1 MNINTSIALSTD
13 NQKKLSTILKCSGK
27 TFADELEKISSAA
40 LEEYVMMILGDEIFS
55 SITDIQV
62 YRLSRLILQCFKD
75 FLPNEETV
83 SRLFKITLSSSK
95 SLLHAAA
102 SKYQYELENT
112 IRRTICKLLKGVVK
126 TPQPDGTFMLTINTN
141 SRFFIELMN
150 ERIAGI
156 NVTLPSIT
164 RIPRRTSSYEIQ
176 QDTYDE
182 LSLAYCNKT
191 IKVESSNG

>member
-1 MNINTSIALSTD
+1 MNINTSITLSQED
-13 NQKKLSTILKCSGK
+13 LKKLSTILKCSGK
-27 TFADELEKISSAA
+27 TFNDELEKISSAA
-40 LEEYVMMILGDEIFS
+40 LEEYVMMVLGDEIFS

-75 FLPNEETV
+75 FLPNEELV

-112 IRRTICKLLKGVVK
+112 IRRTICKLLKGVV
-126 TPQPDGTFMLTINTN
+126 TLLQPDETTILIINTN

-156 NVTLPSIT
+156 DVTLPSIT
-164 RIPRRTSSYEIQ
+164 RRPRCTSSYEIQ
-176 QDTYDE
+176 QDTFDA
-182 LSLAYCNKT
+182 LSLAYCK
-191 IKVESSNG
+191 